1 MKRSKKRNEGTPGQL
16 CLFELP
22 GIRQEEES
30 RTKPKRKPAEPSKP
44 VAPTFIPPAPVKAP
58 ETPENALKTEMP
70 DRQALNRLWK
80 ANLAALHTLN
90 RMTKKNPA
98 VLDLVC
104 RMALVPLCLPH
115 RRYIL

>member
-1 MKRSKKRNEGTPGQL
+1 MKRRKKRNNNTSGQL
-16 CLFELP
+16 CLFEVP
-22 GIRQEEES
+22 GTRQEKES
-30 RTKPKRKPAEPSKP
+30 RTKRKRKPAAASKP
-44 VAPTFIPPAPVKAP
+44 VAFTFIPPTLVKAP

-70 DRQALNRLWK
+70 DREELNRLWK